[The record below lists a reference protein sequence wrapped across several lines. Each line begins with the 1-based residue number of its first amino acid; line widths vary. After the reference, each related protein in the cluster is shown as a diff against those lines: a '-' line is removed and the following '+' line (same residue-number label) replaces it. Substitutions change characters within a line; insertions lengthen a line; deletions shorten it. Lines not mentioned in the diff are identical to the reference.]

1 MSEPSS
7 CPPIIVTNPE
17 DGFLRIGME
26 KGTQKRKSQAQLA
39 SGSACNLRLY
49 KDGGW
54 ELKSEPNTKGSNI
67 IQKGSGPLNIKSEG
81 DIKIDCDGTFSVKA
95 KDIVMETTVPEGDIV
110 LNAKRDFRVDAKNYA
125 IIMAKDV
132 TLDAKNK
139 LFCFSENMA
148 YLVGSYVR
156 IHEPTSQLIPPTFA
170 KHMNTLSSTVKQ
182 LEANQKDPLQF
193 EAN

>member
-1 MSEPSS
+1 MTKPSG
-7 CPPIIVTNPE
+7 CPPLIITNPE
-17 DGFLRIGME
+17 DGFLRVGVE
-26 KGTQKRKSQAQLA
+26 TGTQKRKSQVQLA
-39 SGSACNLRLY
+39 SGSAASLRLF

-54 ELKSEPNTKGSNI
+54 ELKSQTNSTGSNI
-67 IQKGSGPLNIKSEG
+67 LQKGSGPLAIKSEG
-81 DIKIDCDGTFSVKA
+81 DIKIECDGTFSVKA
-95 KDIVMETTVPEGDIV
+95 KDIVMETTDADVGDIV
-110 LNAKRDFRVDAKNYA
+110 LNPKHDFRANVQNYA

-170 KHMNTLSSTVKQ
+170 NHMDTLSSTVKQ
-182 LEANQKDPLQF
+182 LGAN
-193 EAN
+193 

>member
-1 MSEPSS
+1 MSKVSS
-7 CPPIIVTNPE
+7 CPPLIVTNPE

-26 KGTQKRKSQAQLA
+26 KGTQKRKSQVQLA
-39 SGSACNLRLY
+39 SGSAASLRLF

-54 ELKSEPNTKGSNI
+54 ELKSQTNSTGSNI
-67 IQKGSGPLNIKSEG
+67 LQKGSGPLSIKSEG
-81 DIKIDCDGTFSVKA
+81 DIKIECDGTFSVKA
-95 KDIVMETTVPEGDIV
+95 KDIVMETTVPDGDIV
-110 LNAKRDFRVDAKNYA
+110 LNAKHDFRVDAKNYA

-182 LEANQKDPLQF
+182 LEANQKDPLKF

>member
-1 MSEPSS
+1 MSKVSN

-39 SGSACNLRLY
+39 SGSAASLRLF

-54 ELKSEPNTKGSNI
+54 ELKSQTNSTGSNI
-67 IQKGSGPLNIKSEG
+67 IQKGTGPLNIKSEG
-81 DIKIDCDGTFSVKA
+81 DLNIDVDGTFNLKA
-95 KDIVMETTVPEGDIV
+95 KDIVMETTDANVGDIV
-110 LNAKRDFRVDAKNYA
+110 LNPKHDFRLDAKNYV
-125 IIMAKDV
+125 ILMGKDV

-170 KHMNTLSSTVKQ
+170 NHMDTLSSTVKR
-182 LEANQKDPLQF
+182 LGAN
-193 EAN
+193 